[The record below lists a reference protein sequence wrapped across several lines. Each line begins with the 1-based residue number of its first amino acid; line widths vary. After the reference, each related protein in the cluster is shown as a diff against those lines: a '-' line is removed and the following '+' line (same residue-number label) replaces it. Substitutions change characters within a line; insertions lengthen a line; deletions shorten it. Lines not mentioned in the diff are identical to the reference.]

1 MASQYLPG
9 SKAPAAPAAKS
20 HAGTTAHIRPRLRTI
35 TIHGLLIFWV
45 LYSVLPFF
53 WAVLTS
59 IKTPIEA
66 NSRTPK
72 IVGFEPT
79 ASNYAELW
87 LNMPAK
93 DFAPYGIGL
102 LVLLGIL
109 VAVGVLSKGWRI
121 SRTVVYVG
129 IVIVL
134 VAAALVLPNLANM
147 AEFYSYFMNSVIVTA
162 GTLAISISIG
172 ALGGYGLARYPGVL
186 SVAILVAAL
195 AFRALPRMAFVLPY
209 YFLAQLSGLYDT
221 QFLLIIT
228 LVAVN
233 QPFTIWMLRSFF
245 MEIPKEIEEA
255 AMMDGAGR
263 LQAFLRV
270 IVPITWPGIITTA
283 LFTLLLAYNEFLLA
297 RILTQSNWTLPV
309 AIAAY
314 TSGEDAGHLALAAA
328 GSVSI
333 TLPIILVIIFFQKYL
348 IKGLASGAIKG

>member
-1 MASQYLPG
+1 MAGEY
-9 SKAPAAPAAKS
+9 APQAAMTAGPAAKS
-20 HAGTTAHIRPRLRTI
+20 RARAAGHAGKRLRTI
-35 TIHGLLIFWV
+35 GIHGLLVVWV

-59 IKTPIEA
+59 IKKPVEA
-66 NSRTPK
+66 NARTPK
-72 IVGFEPT
+72 IIGFEPT
-79 ASNYAELW
+79 GGNYAELW

-93 DFAPYGIGL
+93 EFAPYAIGL
-102 LVLLGIL
+102 LVLIVALVVVGIW
-109 VAVGVLSKGWRI
+109 SKRWRI

-129 IVIVL
+129 LVTAL
-134 VAAALVLPNLANM
+134 VAAALILPQLANM
-147 AEFYSYFMNSVIVTA
+147 AEFYGYFLNSIIVTV

-172 ALGGYGLARYPGVL
+172 ALGGYGLARYTGVL

-195 AFRALPRMAFVLPY
+195 GFRALPRMAFVLPY

-221 QFLLIIT
+221 QILLILT

-245 MEIPKEIEEA
+245 MEVPREIEEA

-263 LQAFLRV
+263 LTAFVRV

-314 TSGEDAGHLALAAA
+314 TSGEDASHLAIAAA

-333 TLPIILVIIFFQKYL
+333 TLPIIFVIIFFQKYL